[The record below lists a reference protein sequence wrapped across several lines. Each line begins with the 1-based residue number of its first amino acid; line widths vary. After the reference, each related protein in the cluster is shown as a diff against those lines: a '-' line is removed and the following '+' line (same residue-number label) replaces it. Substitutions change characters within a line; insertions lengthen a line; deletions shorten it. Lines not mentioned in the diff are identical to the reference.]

1 MKQYDIAIIGAG
13 PAGLYA
19 HYYAGIKGFKSCLLE
34 ANNEVGGQPSILFPI
49 KSIHDYP
56 GFKDI
61 KGSELVN
68 MFVNQI
74 EDKSNIFTNTT
85 VKSINKTKDGYE
97 LITNHE
103 SYCAKYIILAT
114 GGGFFKFNKIN
125 GIESKNIHY
134 CVKNLEQYRNKKII
148 IAGGGDSAVDW
159 AIEILKNNITNDL
172 TIVHRREEFRANGS
186 KIEILKSYPQ
196 CKILLNKSSEV
207 TKDNELTVVD
217 NTTKK
222 LDKLPFDYLI
232 VQYGQVYSLAD
243 NNLLSLFKL
252 DKINRVIVDANGKTG
267 VNNIYAI
274 GNVASFE
281 NKPRLISVAVVDA
294 IKAIENIVK
303 EIKQY
308 E

>member
-34 ANNEVGGQPSILFPI
+34 TNNEVGGQPSILFPI

-56 GFKDI
+56 GFSDI

-74 EDKSNIFTNTT
+74 KDKSNIFTNTN
-85 VKSINKTKDGYE
+85 VKEIKRNKDGYE
-97 LITNHE
+97 LITNTE
-103 SYCAKYIILAT
+103 SYCAKYVIVAT

-125 GIESKNIHY
+125 GIESKNVHY
-134 CVKNLEQYRNKKII
+134 CVKSLEQYKNKKVI

-159 AIEILKNNITNDL
+159 AIEILKNNITNDV

-186 KIEILKSYPQ
+186 KIELLKSFPQ
-196 CKILLNKSSEV
+196 CKIVLNKSSEV
-207 TKDNELTVVD
+207 TGDNELTIVD
-217 NTTKK
+217 NATKK
-222 LDKLPFDYLI
+222 LDKIPFDYLI

-252 DKINRVIVDANGKTG
+252 DKINRIIVDANGKTG
-267 VNNIYAI
+267 VDNIYAI